1 MINYKTKMTKY
12 HVTIYSGELD
22 QDEDWDIITGWENL
36 KKFSKRIGSHNWE
49 ITKGERYGK
58 VLLEEDG
65 NPYRGR
71 SLGRSRLY
79 TTGRSFFGEEYI
91 TESHDND
98 MMAELKDQSQESW
111 Q

>member
-22 QDEDWDIITGWENL
+22 HDEDWDIITGWENL
-36 KKFSKRIGSHNWE
+36 KKFSKRIENYNWE
-49 ITKGERYGK
+49 ITKVERYGK

-71 SLGRSRLY
+71 SLGR
-79 TTGRSFFGEEYI
+79 TFFGKEYI

-98 MMAELKDQSQESW
+98 MMAELKDQSQEFL

>member
-49 ITKGERYGK
+49 ITKVERYGK

>member
-22 QDEDWDIITGWENL
+22 HDEDWDIITGWENL
-36 KKFSKRIGSHNWE
+36 KKFSKRIGSYNWE
-49 ITKGERYGK
+49 ITKVERYGK

-71 SLGRSRLY
+71 SLGRTFL
-79 TTGRSFFGEEYI
+79 GKEYI

-98 MMAELKDQSQESW
+98 MMAELKDQSQESL